1 MILGKVI
8 LVRRRKS
15 GALSLGIAGILAS
28 ALLTG
33 CTPDGTEIDADY
45 AQMCRDQDTEVRVED
60 TNCSDQGRAGGH
72 YGWYFYQLGNSTQ
85 TLPAVGQKATG
96 GVTQVP
102 AGKSAKPGV
111 TSKGGT
117 ISRGGF
123 GTSAKGG
130 GMGG

>member
-1 MILGKVI
+1 M
-8 LVRRRKS
+8 RKRKT

-45 AQMCRDQDTEVRVED
+45 AQMCRDQDTETRVED
-60 TNCSDQGRAGGH
+60 SKCSEEARGSGH
-72 YGWYFYQLGNSTQ
+72 YGWYFYQMSGSSQ

-96 GVTQVP
+96 GVTKVP
-102 AGKSAKPGV
+102 AGKSAKTGV

-123 GTSAKGG
+123 GTSAKGA